1 MKILENDYLHL
12 VIRLIMGVLF
22 LYAGIGKIL
31 DPLGFAAS
39 IYNYKLL
46 PEPIIGLVAVILPW
60 FETLAGAALVLGV
73 KVKGGAIA
81 ISGLLVLFISLI
93 AISAIRGLDVE
104 CGCFSG
110 VERTV
115 GWLAI
120 TEDTFMLAGAM
131 FLLVFDRIKLTP
143 HRIFSSQPK
152 EIPRRK

>member
-1 MKILENDYLHL
+1 MKILDNNYLHL
-12 VIRLIMGVLF
+12 VIRLIMGMLF

-31 DPLGFAAS
+31 DPFGFAAS
-39 IYNYKLL
+39 IYNYKLF
-46 PEPIIGLVAVILPW
+46 PGPIIGLVAVILPW

-73 KVKGGAIA
+73 KAKGGAMA

-93 AISAIRGLDVE
+93 TISAIRGLDVE

-120 TEDTFMLAGAM
+120 MEDTFMLAGAM

-143 HRIFSSQPK
+143 HRIFTSQIK